1 MLCRPEPW
9 ARRLSLL
16 LAAVTLGGCASQG
29 AADRGTPGDPFE
41 PVNRVTYKLND
52 VADLFVLRPIAVG
65 YERITPAIVR
75 TGVNNFFDNLGTPVD
90 IVNAFL
96 QGKFRQGLS
105 DTGRFA
111 LNSTLGLA
119 GILDPAS
126 DVGLAKHDEDFG
138 QTLGVWGFPEGPYL
152 VVPFFGPRTLRHGA
166 GQLVDVLYH
175 PQTQY
180 DNSSVRSKVNILW
193 IIHERSRLL
202 GIDEEVR
209 RAFDPYAFVRDSY
222 LQNRRFLRYDGELPE
237 EDFDFGEDFEDE
249 FADQDF

>member
-1 MLCRPEPW
+1 MPFPPERW
-9 ARRLSLL
+9 ARGLL
-16 LAAVTLGGCASQG
+16 LCWAAITLAGCASQG

-41 PVNRVTYKLND
+41 PVNRVTFKIND
-52 VADLFVLRPIAVG
+52 VADTYVLRPIASG
-65 YERITPAIVR
+65 YEFIVPAIVR
-75 TGVNNFFDNLGTPVD
+75 TGINNFFDNLGAPQD

-105 DTGRFA
+105 DSARFA

-126 DVGLAKHDEDFG
+126 EVGLAKHDEDFG
-138 QTLGVWGFPEGPYL
+138 QTLGVWGVPKGPFI
-152 VVPFFGPRTLRHGA
+152 VVPFFGPFTMRHGT
-166 GQLVDVLYH
+166 GVLVDALYH

-193 IIHERSRLL
+193 IIHQRSRLL
-202 GIDEEVR
+202 AIDEEVR

-237 EDFDFGEDFEDE
+237 EDFEFDEEFEDE